1 MTMTEVASLYRYV
14 AELHRITRDTDDEDE
29 IIGRVGPLAL
39 QLALEKSWLQESH
52 YDTDPEQGF
61 GVHLLHEEP
70 DHSLAVFVVSWLPG
84 RGAPAHDHGT
94 WAVVAGVVGVE
105 RNIRYKRLDDGTRP
119 GYGELAVKHEI
130 DAGEGELICMKTGG
144 IHSVR
149 NQTEAVTLSLHT
161 YGMHVNHTTRSQ
173 FDLATN
179 VKTDFKVEIK

>member
-1 MTMTEVASLYRYV
+1 M
-14 AELHRITRDTDDEDE
+14 
-29 IIGRVGPLAL
+29 
-39 QLALEKSWLQESH
+39 
-52 YDTDPEQGF
+52 
-61 GVHLLHEEP
+61 
-70 DHSLAVFVVSWLPG
+70 AVFVVSWLPG

-105 RNIRYKRLDDGTRP
+105 RNIHYKRLDDGTRP

-149 NQTEAVTLSLHT
+149 NETGAVTLSLHT